1 MTLRLSQSVHLW
13 IATRELHTE
22 LNISFNALETVVE
35 MLEYYR
41 VYTMLI
47 PRVLTQEQKEHHM
60 QVCQDLLN
68 KKRRLKVIVFWIT
81 SLPLTRHGVT
91 TMSPSHYSSPWSGKW
106 HHVNSPSKKM
116 FKMQPSARTVMCTVL
131 CNRKGEILLVFL
143 EPKQLISSDFFI
155 MTLC

>member
-13 IATRELHTE
+13 VATRELHTE

-35 MLEYYR
+35 MLEYYS

-68 KKRRLKVIVFWIT
+68 KKKEAEGDSFLD
-81 SLPLTRHGVT
+81 HVT
-91 TMSPSHYSSPWSGKW
+91 TTDKTWCHNY
-106 HHVNSPSKKM
+106 
-116 FKMQPSARTVMCTVL
+116 
-131 CNRKGEILLVFL
+131 
-143 EPKQLISSDFFI
+143 EPKSLQQSMEWQVAPCEFPIKENVQDATLSAYSDVHCPLQQERGDPSGFPGTQTTHQL
-155 MTLC
+155 

>member
-68 KKRRLKVIVFWIT
+68 
-81 SLPLTRHGVT
+81 
-91 TMSPSHYSSPWSGKW
+91 
-106 HHVNSPSKKM
+106 
-116 FKMQPSARTVMCTVL
+116 Q
-131 CNRKGEILLVFL
+131 
-143 EPKQLISSDFFI
+143 
-155 MTLC
+155 